1 MGKYTFQID
10 DQPAV
15 TGEGKLF
22 AFKFED
28 TPAQKPN
35 PVASV
40 SVVLKPTSLAIGEK
54 AIATASTFDAQG
66 HPLVGRGISWHS
78 DNTGAAIVSPSGE
91 VTAVGP
97 GSVGIVATSEGAQG
111 NFGLVIVASVAPWN
125 NVERRFTSRRIAALA
140 FSGPEKRTGSPER
153 RAASAAPFGVPISPA
168 PQPSSVQF
176 PVPSAAWDGVEHRV
190 GQRRDEFPD
199 PRIGQSPERRSGIER
214 RKQPA

>member
-40 SVVLKPTSLAIGEK
+40 SVVLVPTTLAIGEK
-54 AIATASTFDAQG
+54 AIASASTFDAQG
-66 HPLVGRGISWHS
+66 HPLVGRGISWSS
-78 DNTGAAIVSPSGE
+78 DNTSAAIVSPSGE
-91 VTAVGP
+91 VTAVGA

-111 NFGLVIVASVAPWN
+111 NFGLVILPAAKWTGAD
-125 NVERRFTSRRIAALA
+125 RRFAQRRLSSVA
-140 FSGPEKRTGSPER
+140 FSGPEKRSGSSDR
-153 RAASAAPFGVPISPA
+153 RQANAVPFGVPISPA
-168 PQPSSVQF
+168 PQPSPVQF
-176 PVPSAAWDGVEHRV
+176 PVPSAPWNGVERRV
-190 GQRRDEFPD
+190 DERRDDLPD
-199 PRIGQSPERRSGIER
+199 ARGVQDERRSGFER